1 MTGPEHLAEGE
12 ALLVKAAGTHE
23 GMLRA
28 GIATEA
34 QAHLTAALVIAVAQA
49 QLPESI
55 SWQKAGET

>member
-1 MTGPEHLAEGE
+1 MTGPEHLTEGK

-34 QAHLTAALVIAVAQA
+34 HAHLIAALVIALVQDRH
-49 QLPESI
+49 PEAI
-55 SWQKAGET
+55 SWQKAGDA